1 MEAHW
6 SRILE
11 NGELGG
17 IFRSMRE
24 SYRKFEDSAK

>member
-1 MEAHW
+1 METHW

-11 NGELGG
+11 KGELGG

-24 SYRKFEDSAK
+24 SYRKLEESAK